1 MISKE
6 ETQLLKGLAIIM
18 VLVEHLG
25 QVLHIGALNPLGPV
39 GVCIFLFV
47 SGYGLAC
54 SYEKNGRNRYFSKR
68 ILKVYIPYIISVVL
82 FCLWSYAIGNTLSTK
97 KILSYVVLNDF
108 PQGSF
113 WYLQL
118 LLYWY
123 VVFFFLTFLFDNEKI
138 LILVLCVATLTI
150 TIYNGFNRLYVWQ
163 FASFPAGIIVF
174 KNKQMIFKM
183 PKNIRVGA
191 LLLTAS
197 LIMVVLK
204 KTQYVEAHELGVA
217 DTILQIGI
225 TWCLSLIMFYVI
237 AYLKKIKALE
247 KLILAIGSISYEL
260 YLAHVLPL
268 DWLKQQVTIKNLLIY
283 GIIVL
288 LFTTIL
294 YVANYLIQRIEKNM
308 VRD

>member
-25 QVLHIGALNPLGPV
+25 QVLHISALNPLGPV

-68 ILKVYIPYIISVVL
+68 ILKVYVPYIISVVL
-82 FCLWSYAIGNTLSTK
+82 FCLWSYAIGNTLPIK
-97 KILSYVVLNDF
+97 KILGYVVLNDL

-163 FASFPAGIIVF
+163 FASFPAGIIVS
-174 KNKQMIFKM
+174 KNKQIIFKI

-191 LLLTAS
+191 LLLTVS
-197 LIMVVLK
+197 LIMVALK
-204 KTQYVEAHELGVA
+204 KTQYVEAQNWE
-217 DTILQIGI
+217 LQIR
-225 TWCLSLIMFYVI
+225 F
-237 AYLKKIKALE
+237 
-247 KLILAIGSISYEL
+247 
-260 YLAHVLPL
+260 
-268 DWLKQQVTIKNLLIY
+268 
-283 GIIVL
+283 
-288 LFTTIL
+288 F
-294 YVANYLIQRIEKNM
+294 R
-308 VRD
+308 